1 MNSGSASV
9 AAPRFANA
17 VLRYPALFAYG
28 LFGIPLAMAA
38 LPLYV
43 HLPKFYGDH
52 LGVPL
57 AALGGMLLVLRL
69 ADGVLDPLLG
79 AWSDRARSRKR
90 LIALAVPLLAI
101 GMAALFAPQ
110 VEGHA
115 ALLVWLGVALAAVY
129 FAFSLAT
136 INHNAWGAELSADPV
151 ERTRITAVREGLAL
165 LGVVIASIAPALM
178 GGDGGEA
185 MGLPRFAFA
194 FALLLFACAAITLTA
209 APAVERVPDRRGF
222 MFAEMAAPLADPMF
236 RRLLATFMANGIASA
251 IPATLVLFYIADV
264 LQAEARQGLFL
275 ALYFIAGAAGMPLW
289 LRLSARI
296 GKVRAWGVAMVVAI
310 VAFVWAAFLGAG
322 DATAFAIVCALSGLA
337 LGADLALPPSLLADV
352 IGRDG
357 RMHATGAYFGL
368 WTLATKLNLALAAG
382 IALPLLGALGYTP
395 GARDAAAV
403 HALAL
408 IYAAA
413 PCLLKLGAICAL
425 YWFHRQWRT
434 TMPES
439 QPSTSDATPSHG
451 ARA

>member
-1 MNSGSASV
+1 MSATLARV
-9 AAPRFANA
+9 AARPSANG
-17 VLRYPALFAYG
+17 VMGYPALLAYG
-28 LFGIPLAMAA
+28 FFGMPLAMAA

-57 AALGGMLLVLRL
+57 AALGVLLLVLRL

-101 GMAALFAPQ
+101 GMAALFAPP
-110 VEGHA
+110 VEGGA
-115 ALLVWLGVALAAVY
+115 ALLAWLGGALAVVY
-129 FAFSLAT
+129 LAFSLAT
-136 INHNAWGAELSADPV
+136 INHNAWGAELSSDPV

-165 LGVVIASIAPALM
+165 VGVVVASVAPALM

-185 MGLPRFAFA
+185 TGLPRFAFA
-194 FALLLFACAAITLTA
+194 YALFLLLCAVITLGL
-209 APAVERVPDRRGF
+209 APAAERSPDLRRF
-222 MFAEMAAPLADPMF
+222 RFADMAAPLAEPAF
-236 RRLLATFMANGIASA
+236 RRLLAAFMANGIASA

-264 LQAEARQGLFL
+264 LQAEARQGVFL

-289 LRLSARI
+289 VKLSAQI
-296 GKVRAWGVAMVVAI
+296 GKVPAWGVAMVVAI
-310 VAFVWAAFLGAG
+310 GAFVWAAFLGAG
-322 DATAFAIVCALSGLA
+322 DTTAFALVCVLSGLA

-357 RMHATGAYFGL
+357 RMHATGTYFGL

-382 IALPLLGALGYTP
+382 IALPLLGYLGYAP
-395 GARDAAAV
+395 GARDPGAV

-408 IYAAA
+408 VYAAV
-413 PCLLKLGAICAL
+413 PCVLKLGAVGAL
-425 YWFHRQWRT
+425 CLFARQFQ
-434 TMPES
+434 ES
-439 QPSTSDATPSHG
+439 
-451 ARA
+451 R

>member
-1 MNSGSASV
+1 VSATIARVPARQS
-9 AAPRFANA
+9 ANG
-17 VLRYPALFAYG
+17 VLGYPALFAYG
-28 LFGIPLAMAA
+28 LFGMPLAMAA

-57 AALGGMLLVLRL
+57 AALGILLLVLRL

-90 LIALAVPLLAI
+90 LIALAVPLLAV

-110 VEGHA
+110 FDGQA
-115 ALLVWLGVALAAVY
+115 ALLSWLGGSLAVVY
-129 FAFSLAT
+129 LAFSLAT
-136 INHNAWGAELSADPV
+136 INHNAWGAELSIDAV

-165 LGVVIASIAPALM
+165 VGIVVASVAPALM

-185 MGLPRFAFA
+185 TGLPRFAFA
-194 FALLLFACAAITLTA
+194 YALFLLMCAALTLGL
-209 APAVERVPDRRGF
+209 APAVERSLDLRRF
-222 MFAEMAAPLADPMF
+222 RFAEMAAPLAEPNF
-236 RRLLATFMANGIASA
+236 RRLLAAFMANGIASA

-264 LQAEARQGLFL
+264 LQAEERQGLFL

-289 LRLSARI
+289 VKLSTQL

-310 VAFVWAAFLGAG
+310 AAFVWAAFLGAG
-322 DATAFAIVCALSGLA
+322 DTTTFAIVCVLSGLA

-357 RMHATGAYFGL
+357 RMHATGTYFGV

-382 IALPLLGALGYTP
+382 IALPLLGYFGYAP
-395 GARDAAAV
+395 GARDPAAV
-403 HALAL
+403 QALAL
-408 IYAAA
+408 VYAAA
-413 PCLLKLGAICAL
+413 PCVLKLGAVGAL
-425 YWFHRQWRT
+425 CLFAQHFR
-434 TMPES
+434 ES
-439 QPSTSDATPSHG
+439 
-451 ARA
+451 R

>member
-1 MNSGSASV
+1 MNASSASG
-9 AAPRFANA
+9 AAPLSATA
-17 VLRYPALFAYG
+17 ALRYPALFAYG
-28 LFGIPLAMAA
+28 LFGMPLAMAA

-57 AALGGMLLVLRL
+57 AALGGMLLMLRF
-69 ADGVLDPLLG
+69 ADGVLDPMLG

-90 LIALAVPLLAI
+90 LIALAVPLLAV

-110 VEGHA
+110 VAGQP
-115 ALLVWLGVALAAVY
+115 ALLVWLGVALAGVY

-136 INHNAWGAELSADPV
+136 INHNAWGAELSTDPD

-165 LGVVIASIAPALM
+165 VGVVLASVAPALM

-185 MGLPRFAFA
+185 AGLPRFAFA
-194 FALLLFACAAITLTA
+194 YALLLIVCAAITLTA
-209 APAVERVPDRRGF
+209 APAVERVPDGRRF
-222 MFAEMAAPLADPMF
+222 MFADMAAPLRDPLF

-251 IPATLVLFYIADV
+251 IPATLVLFYITDV

-289 LRLSARI
+289 VKLSARI
-296 GKVRAWGVAMVVAI
+296 GKVHAWGMAMVVAI
-310 VAFVWAAFLGAG
+310 AAFVWAAFLGAG
-322 DATAFAIVCALSGLA
+322 DTSAFAIVCALSGLA

-357 RMHATGAYFGL
+357 RMHATGTYFGL

-382 IALPLLGALGYTP
+382 IALPLLAYLGYTP
-395 GARDAAAV
+395 GARDGGAV
-403 HALAL
+403 HALAF

-413 PCLLKLGAICAL
+413 PCILKLGALGAL
-425 YWFHRQWRT
+425 YWFAQHYR
-434 TMPES
+434 ES
-439 QPSTSDATPSHG
+439 
-451 ARA
+451 

>member
-1 MNSGSASV
+1 VSATIARVPGRPS
-9 AAPRFANA
+9 ANG
-17 VLRYPALFAYG
+17 VLGYPALFAYG
-28 LFGIPLAMAA
+28 LFGMPLAMAA

-57 AALGGMLLVLRL
+57 AALGILLLVLRL

-110 VEGHA
+110 VDGHA
-115 ALLVWLGVALAAVY
+115 ALLAWLGGALAVVY
-129 FAFSLAT
+129 LAFSLAT
-136 INHNAWGAELSADPV
+136 INHNAWGAELSFDTV

-165 LGVVIASIAPALM
+165 VGVVVASVAPALM
-178 GGDGGEA
+178 GGDGGEVT
-185 MGLPRFAFA
+185 GLPRFAFA
-194 FALLLFACAAITLTA
+194 YALFLFLCAAITLGA
-209 APAVERVPDRRGF
+209 APAVLRSPDLRRF
-222 MFAEMAAPLADPMF
+222 RFADLAAPLAEPTF
-236 RRLLATFMANGIASA
+236 RRLLAAFMANGIASA

-289 LRLSARI
+289 VKLSAQI

-310 VAFVWAAFLGAG
+310 AAFVWAAFLGAG
-322 DATAFAIVCALSGLA
+322 DTTAFAVVCVLSGLA

-357 RMHATGAYFGL
+357 RMHATGTYFGL

-382 IALPLLGALGYTP
+382 IALPLLGYLGYAP
-395 GARDAAAV
+395 GSRDPAAV
-403 HALAL
+403 HSLAL
-408 IYAAA
+408 VYAAA
-413 PCLLKLGAICAL
+413 PCVLKLGAVGAL
-425 YWFHRQWRT
+425 WLFAQHFR
-434 TMPES
+434 ES
-439 QPSTSDATPSHG
+439 
-451 ARA
+451 R